1 MRHFAWNAM
10 VQGENSYGM
19 WVRVFGGVFESVL
32 YL

>member
-1 MRHFAWNAM
+1 MRHFAWNA